1 MTLTVT
7 ALVLAAA
14 LMHAGWNAIVKSNAD
29 RLISMS
35 WIAAFTSVIAIP
47 ATFFVPL
54 PGVDAVIFIAVSL
67 VIHTAYMLLL
77 VRAYVWGDFGQV
89 YPLARG
95 LAPVLVTFYGVVIL
109 GETLTTSAF
118 VAIGLIAAGIVS
130 LSLKR
135 GPMSA
140 NSYRSVGYALATGLA
155 IACYTVVDGIGGRTA
170 TTPISYSVWLFAV
183 HGIPITVI
191 AFLRRTPADLF
202 GDHHLIVQAT
212 GGAVMSVLA
221 YGIVI
226 WAMARTPLGPVS
238 ALRETSVVFAA
249 LISSIV
255 LKEAGGRFAL
265 VATCVV
271 AAGIILL
278 QPG

>member
-47 ATFFVPL
+47 ATFLVPL
-54 PGVDAVIFIAVSL
+54 PGVDAIKFLAVSL
-67 VIHTAYMLLL
+67 AIHTAYMLLL
-77 VRAYVWGDFGQV
+77 VRAYVWDFGQV

-109 GETLTTSAF
+109 GETLTTSTL

-130 LSLKR
+130 LSLRR
-135 GPMSA
+135 GQVSA
-140 NSYRSVGYALATGLA
+140 NSHLSVVYALATGLA

-170 TTPISYSVWLFAV
+170 TTPISYVVWLFAV

-191 AFLRRTPADLF
+191 TFLRRTPADLF
-202 GDHHLIVQAT
+202 GDHRLIVQAT
-212 GGAVMSVLA
+212 GGALMSVLA

-255 LKEAGGRFAL
+255 LKEAGGRFVLA
-265 VATCVV
+265 ATSVV

-278 QPG
+278 RLG